1 LLEQFG
7 TTSEVSFLSRFEVPG
22 LARSQKFRFLL
33 VGVANTVFGYLLFA
47 GLLLAVGE
55 KSYVLTGVISH
66 LVATTLSFGLNRTY
80 VFGSEGRI
88 LFDYLRFQMIY
99 TLILAI
105 NLALLIA
112 FVEFLG
118 WPVLVAQAV
127 CLCFVAVAS
136 YLGHKYFSFRRK
148 GNSGS
153 SE

>member
-1 LLEQFG
+1 MNAVV
-7 TTSEVSFLSRFEVPG
+7 TFLSIIRPKRLRG
-22 LARSQKFRFLL
+22 SRKFRFLL
-33 VGVANTVFGYLLFA
+33 VGLANTVFGYLLFA
-47 GLLLAVGE
+47 GLLFAVGE
-55 KSYVLTGVISH
+55 ESYVLTGVVSH

-80 VFGSEGRI
+80 VFGSDGRV
-88 LFDYLRFQMIY
+88 LLDYLRFQVTY
-99 TLILAI
+99 TLILAL

-127 CLCFVAVAS
+127 CLCFVAVSS

-148 GNSGS
+148 GRVES